1 MHLVHTSTGPAPA
14 PGAGVTAAAPV
25 DALWRLPATEA
36 ATGLKKSTIY
46 AMVKRGEFPAP
57 VQVSARCV
65 AWRSSAVAA
74 WLASRQTK
82 AVGTSSAS
90 NQGAA

>member
-14 PGAGVTAAAPV
+14 PGAAATAPAP
-25 DALWRLPATEA
+25 DRLLRLPELEGTVS
-36 ATGLKKSTIY
+36 LKKSTIY
-46 AMVKRGEFPAP
+46 GMVKRGEFPAP

>member
-1 MHLVHTSTGPAPA
+1 MRLVQNNPGPVPGAGSPAAPAPA
-14 PGAGVTAAAPV
+14 LDP
-25 DALWRLPATEA
+25 LLRLPAVEA
-36 ATGLKKSTIY
+36 MTALKKSSLY
-46 AMVKRGEFPAP
+46 AMAKKGEFPAP

-82 AVGTSSAS
+82 AVGASSAS
-90 NQGAA
+90 EGAA